1 MSTPTARDIDVLAR
15 TCFGEARG
23 EGLRGMQSVCWVA
36 LNRAHIAKATGR
48 KQFGDGSV
56 AAACLVAKQFS
67 CWNDDDPNRH
77 FIEAVT
83 LDNPVF
89 QSAYLAALSVA
100 TGESSDLTQGAT
112 FYYADT
118 IATPYW
124 AEGKPYV
131 SIGHHR
137 FVKDA

>member
-1 MSTPTARDIDVLAR
+1 MSTPTAHDIDVLAR

-23 EGLRGMQSVCWVA
+23 EGLRGMIAVCWVV
-36 LNRAHIAKATGR
+36 LNRAHAAKATGR
-48 KQFGDGSV
+48 KQFGDGSI
-56 AAACLVAKQFS
+56 AAACRVPEQFS
-67 CWNDDDPNRH
+67 CWNANDPNRL
-77 FIEAVT
+77 FIETVT
-83 LDNPVF
+83 LDNSVF
-89 QSAYLAALSVA
+89 QSAYLAALFVA

-112 FYYADT
+112 FYYADS